1 MAEYDLTIIG
11 GGINGT
17 AIARD
22 AAGRGLRV
30 LLLEQHDL
38 GSGTS
43 WASSKLIHGGLRYL
57 EQGAFKLVREGLKE
71 RALLLRSAPHIIW
84 PARFVLPHHKA
95 LRPAWMLRLGLFL
108 YDFLGG
114 DKTLPTTQRVDLKK
128 DEAGNPLKPEYKTG
142 FEYSDCQVDDARL
155 VVLNALDAAE
165 HGAVI
170 RTRTCFER
178 AERQG
183 TAWQIFFTDGK
194 IKTHCTSLALINAS
208 GPWVERVNNTMPAD
222 VQRSNVKLIAGSH
235 IVVRKLF
242 THAKSY
248 IFQNAD
254 GRIVFALPFED
265 DFTLIGTTDVPF
277 EGNPEDIKATDAEIE
292 YLCKLAGNY
301 FKKPLTPSDV
311 VWHFSGIRALYDNRS
326 LDAKSLSRD
335 YFLGLDA
342 EQGKPPLLS
351 IYGGKLTAARIVAEQ
366 ALDKL
371 APFLPMNAAW
381 TGTATLPGG
390 DFAWHDFEKQLS
402 QVRARWSFLSETH
415 ARRLFRAYGTRI
427 EKILG
432 HAKDMEDL
440 GAHFGADL
448 TEAEVRY
455 LMQHEWARSADDVLW
470 LRSKL
475 GLRFTPAQ
483 KQALDTFIKN
493 EGIQA

>member
-1 MAEYDLTIIG
+1 MADYDLTIIG

-30 LLLEQHDL
+30 LLLEQYDL

-108 YDFLGG
+108 YDCLGG
-114 DKTLPTTQRVDLKK
+114 DKTLPHAQSVDLTK
-128 DEAGNPLKPEYKTG
+128 DDAGTALHPTYTTA
-142 FEYSDCQVDDARL
+142 FEYSDCRVDDARL
-155 VVLNALDAAE
+155 VVLNAVDAAE
-165 HGAVI
+165 RGAHI
-170 RTRTCFER
+170 RTRTRFEH
-178 AERQG
+178 AERHG
-183 TAWQIFFTDGK
+183 DAWQIFFTDGI
-194 IKTHCTSLALINAS
+194 IKTHCTSRALINAS

-277 EGNPEDIKATDAEIE
+277 KGNPEDVKATNAEVD
-292 YLCKLAGNY
+292 YLCKLAGDY
-301 FKKPLTPSDV
+301 FKITPNPSDV

-342 EQGKPPLLS
+342 GQGKPPLLS

-371 APFLPMNAAW
+371 APFLPMNQAW

-390 DFAWHDFEKQLS
+390 DFAWHDFAQQLAR
-402 QVRARWSFLSETH
+402 VRARWPFLSETH

-427 EKILG
+427 DIVLG
-432 HAKDMEDL
+432 HAKNMDDL
-440 GAHFGADL
+440 GVCFGADL

-455 LMQHEWARSADDVLW
+455 LMQHEWAKKADDVLW

-475 GLRFTPAQ
+475 GLRFNMEQ
-483 KQALDTFIKN
+483 KQALDDFMN
-493 EGIQA
+493 HEGIRT